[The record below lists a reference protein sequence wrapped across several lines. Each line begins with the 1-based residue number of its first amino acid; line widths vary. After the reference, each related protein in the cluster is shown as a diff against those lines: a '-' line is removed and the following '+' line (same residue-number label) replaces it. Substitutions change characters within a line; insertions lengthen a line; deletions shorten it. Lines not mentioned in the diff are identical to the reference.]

1 MNHLTNKPKDWWAP
15 LRRGLVVDPEA
26 KHYRR
31 MKSAVWLFVYLL
43 LHADRESGFL
53 KRKLRTISLDTG
65 IKARTVRGWLRLL
78 KSSGYIET
86 KNNGRCLV
94 IHVKKWRGL
103 GRKNNDRQSDQSEP
117 LRVAKSCQSGD
128 NPEETNCSELSH
140 KSDIAAAP
148 NDISIKRYLLK
159 NDIEDKDITVSS
171 LNSAGR
177 FRPKDR
183 VGQLALDLAQNLDDL
198 KGLPLYVFY
207 ARKYPESFLRMTLGA
222 VKEIPD
228 GKIKNSRAAL
238 FNHLVQKYAKERS

>member
-1 MNHLTNKPKDWWAP
+1 
-15 LRRGLVVDPEA
+15 VVDPEA

-53 KRKLRTISLDTG
+53 KRKLKTISLDTG
-65 IKARTVRGWLRLL
+65 IKARTVRGWLSLL
-78 KSSGYIET
+78 KRSGYIET
-86 KNNGRCLV
+86 RNNGRCLV
-94 IHVKKWRGL
+94 INVKKWRGL
-103 GRKNNDRQSDQSEP
+103 GRKNNDKQSGQSEP
-117 LRVAKSCQSGD
+117 LRVTQLCQGGD
-128 NPEETNCSELSH
+128 NPKETNCSPLSQ
-140 KSDIAAAP
+140 KPDTAAAP

-159 NDIEDKDITVSS
+159 NDIEDKYISVSS
-171 LNSAGR
+171 LISPGR

-183 VGQLALDLAQNLDDL
+183 VGQLALDLAQSLDDL

-228 GKIKNSRAAL
+228 EKIKNSRGAL
-238 FNHLVQKYAKERS
+238 FNHLVQKYAKERN